1 MMPYA
6 RLLRWLAAR
15 LLAHGSSRLGRE
27 KSQWAD
33 AMAGEAAYIATD
45 EERLRWAA
53 GCAIASYRASEG
65 LTGASY
71 YAALAIGVAIMTA
84 YQWSADESLMTVA
97 VLSLIGLTLGALEPR
112 RAWVSGLLVGLVV
125 TGVNAFE
132 TLSGVRPPYED
143 AAHSLMHDAR
153 WLVLLAPALAASTA
167 GGLARRKLRP
177 VDL

>member
-1 MMPYA
+1 
-6 RLLRWLAAR
+6 
-15 LLAHGSSRLGRE
+15 
-27 KSQWAD
+27 
-33 AMAGEAAYIATD
+33 MAGEAAYIAT
-45 EERLRWAA
+45 
-53 GCAIASYRASEG
+53 YRASEG